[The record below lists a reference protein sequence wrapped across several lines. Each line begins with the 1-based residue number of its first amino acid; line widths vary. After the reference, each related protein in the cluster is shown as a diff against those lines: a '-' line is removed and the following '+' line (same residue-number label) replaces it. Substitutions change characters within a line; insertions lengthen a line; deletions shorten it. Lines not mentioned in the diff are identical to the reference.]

1 MAERTDGVG
10 VGCLMESL
18 GLIPS
23 IKAEVLTPGTPSRE
37 ELIDSERLS
46 MDMPEG
52 VLLGLGSG
60 PVSGK
65 PRLTMGV
72 GAGAECGLVLSYCK
86 QKKTGHI

>member
-1 MAERTDGVG
+1 MD
-10 VGCLMESL
+10 SL

-23 IKAEVLTPGTPSRE
+23 SNTAEVLTPATPSRE

-60 PVSGK
+60 PGPVSGK
-65 PRLTMGV
+65 PRLMMGV